1 MYERGAD
8 MTCIE
13 FIHIPFSELLDI
25 NYRSYVRHDD
35 TSRENIWH
43 IYLPDNIRWG
53 QYTLSTICTID
64 NGFTKRML
72 PAGELIKDI
81 ANRRCCVSNP
91 EALVWY
97 LY

>member
-1 MYERGAD
+1 
-8 MTCIE
+8 MTCVE

-25 NYRSYVRHDD
+25 NYRSYARYEN
-35 TSRENIWH
+35 TSREKIWR
-43 IYLPDNIRWG
+43 ICVPDNIIWE

-81 ANRRCCVSNP
+81 ADRRYCVSNP